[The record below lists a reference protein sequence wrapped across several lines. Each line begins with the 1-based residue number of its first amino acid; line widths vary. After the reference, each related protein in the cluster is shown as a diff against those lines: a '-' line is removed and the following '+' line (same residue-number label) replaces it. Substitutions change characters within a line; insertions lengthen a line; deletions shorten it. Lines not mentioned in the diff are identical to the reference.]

1 MYMFQCYSLNLFHP
15 PFPLSV
21 QSLFSSL
28 HFYSCSVNRFTIF
41 PASVYMQGNC
51 WSLSCVR
58 LCNPMDCSSPGSSVH
73 GILQARTLEWAA
85 FPSPGDLPHPGV
97 QCESSTLAGGFFI
110 TSATWEA
117 LLSHLSLIKSPRGGL
132 YGQYFVKQLS
142 RTQVNHSPQITELVS
157 SRTIIC
163 IQGCLTPKP
172 NVFTSRK
179 DNLC

>member
-1 MYMFQCYSLNLFHP
+1 MDQRALDLTPQLLFLIKITTSHVQGTVLRVLHVILLDCVCAESLQLCPLSLCNIMFYSL
-15 PFPLSV
+15 
-21 QSLFSSL
+21 
-28 HFYSCSVNRFTIF
+28 
-41 PASVYMQGNC
+41 
-51 WSLSCVR
+51 
-58 LCNPMDCSSPGSSVH
+58 PGSSVH

-142 RTQVNHSPQITELVS
+142 RTQ
-157 SRTIIC
+157 R
-163 IQGCLTPKP
+163 G
-172 NVFTSRK
+172 
-179 DNLC
+179 

>member
-1 MYMFQCYSLNLFHP
+1 MDQRALDLTPQLLFLIKITTSHVQGTVLRVLHVILLDCVCAESLQLCPLSLCNIMFYSL
-15 PFPLSV
+15 
-21 QSLFSSL
+21 
-28 HFYSCSVNRFTIF
+28 
-41 PASVYMQGNC
+41 
-51 WSLSCVR
+51 
-58 LCNPMDCSSPGSSVH
+58 PGSSVH

-110 TSATWEA
+110 TSTTWEA

-132 YGQYFVKQLS
+132 YGQYFAKQLS